1 MREIKFRYIYQH
13 QETGRIMS
21 KIYSL
26 DDIEQGIVKQNQR
39 GYWIVIARD
48 QFTGL
53 IDKHGTDIYE
63 GDIVRYADTEY
74 PDQSYTDIIVYDA
87 PEFTCKS
94 HGLCCPFESAEYE
107 IIGNIYERGIRMKNT
122 ACHEN
127 CKQNLM
133 KIGIIY
139 NWRRVPSNNMLIE
152 ASSGRK
158 RIQAK
163 FVGNDF
169 VAIQKYLV
177 ANFPEIIPKLYALNM
192 KGEPE

>member
-74 PDQSYTDIIVYDA
+74 PDQSYTDVIVYDA

-94 HGLCCPFESAEYE
+94 HGLWCPFESAEYE
-107 IIGNIYERGIRMKNT
+107 IIGNIYENQ
-122 ACHEN
+122 CDHEYITIN
-127 CKQNLM
+127 NEVVTGTTICKKCNLLSQ
-133 KIGIIY
+133 G
-139 NWRRVPSNNMLIE
+139 E
-152 ASSGRK
+152 SG
-158 RIQAK
+158 
-163 FVGNDF
+163 
-169 VAIQKYLV
+169 
-177 ANFPEIIPKLYALNM
+177 
-192 KGEPE
+192 